1 MPLAAVPSPER
12 RFVLH
17 NVSWQT
23 YESLLKD
30 QEHGGVRMTYDRGS
44 LEFMSPSRDHE
55 RFKTQIGRIIEIFT
69 TELDIPMQ
77 SGGSTTWR
85 KEDLERG
92 LEPDECYYVQ
102 HEPQVCDKKV
112 LDLAIDPPPDIAV
125 EIEISYNIL
134 DKLAVYAS
142 LGIPEIWCYDGQ
154 RLRIRLLQ
162 PDGTFADSPR
172 SSNLPLLEPSEVE
185 KSLMM
190 AREMR
195 ETTWART
202 FQHWVRKRFLPDVTE
217 P

>member
-1 MPLAAVPSPER
+1 MSIGPTPLPER

-17 NVSWQT
+17 GISWNT
-23 YESLLKD
+23 YETLLKD
-30 QEHGGVRMTYDRGS
+30 LEQGGVRLTYDRGS
-44 LEFMSPSRDHE
+44 LELMSPSRDHE
-55 RFKTQIGRIIEIFT
+55 RFKTLIGRIIELFT
-69 TELDIPMQ
+69 EELDIPMQ

-102 HEPQVCDKKV
+102 NEPRVCDKEE
-112 LDLAIDPPPDIAV
+112 LDLTVDPPPDIAV

-142 LGIPEIWCYDGQ
+142 LRIPEVWCYDGK

-162 PDGTFADSPR
+162 PDGSFADSQR
-172 SSNLPLLEPSEVE
+172 SSKQPHLAPREVE
-185 KSLMM
+185 RFLLMG
-190 AREMR
+190 RRMR
-195 ETTWART
+195 ETTWARA
-202 FQHWVRKRFLPDVTE
+202 FRAWVRETYLPGA